1 MYTAGGRGGGG
12 GRVFLGDHK
21 LFGKGQGEFTR
32 RGEGRGLIFSPLIE
46 ERKHF
51 FVFFL

>member
-12 GRVFLGDHK
+12 RVFLGDLK